1 MTAASKSYSRPWVA
15 VAFLY
20 LAVLIIGIDDT
31 VLNLAL
37 PPISREFLA
46 SMGELQWMINAY
58 LLAFVALLLTMGTLG
73 DCYGRKRMFQ
83 IGLIMFGLSSLAA
96 AFSTSI
102 TMLIACRALMG
113 IAGSMILPQTL
124 SIIRATFTEPKDRGQ
139 AIGIWAGVFALG
151 YGVGPVVGGIL
162 LDHFEWNSVFFLNI
176 PVAIITLIGGYF
188 FIPESGDRSAS
199 RLDPVGVILS
209 IAGLSTIVY
218 GIIKAGEESWT
229 EGSVIALLSIGIFIL
244 LIFAWWEKRSEHPM
258 LPMRFFKNMSF
269 TGANVAMTLV
279 SFSALALLFFLSQ
292 YFQSV
297 QGHTPLEAAW
307 RMLPTAVFS
316 LVASIVAIQ
325 IARVIGVKLPVSFGL
340 IIGGLGLLY
349 LSYADT
355 DWSYL
360 MVFGGLS
367 LTAIGI
373 GLVYAPCT
381 DSIMGSLPE
390 KRAGIGSAMDTT
402 MQQLGGALG
411 IAVLGAIMNA
421 IYLDK
426 IANLEAVASLPQEA
440 YEAVRSSIQSA
451 HIVAEQFP
459 EEIAQQIVT
468 GSSDAFVSGM
478 NDAMFIAAMVMMAA
492 SVITLFILPARIRP
506 SQE

>member
-1 MTAASKSYSRPWVA
+1 VTEASRSYSRPWVA
-15 VAFLY
+15 VAFLC

-37 PPISREFLA
+37 PSISREFMA
-46 SMGELQWMINAY
+46 SVSELQWMINAY

-73 DCYGRKRMFQ
+73 DRYGRRRMFQ
-83 IGLIMFGLSSLAA
+83 LGLIMFAFCSLAA
-96 AFSTSI
+96 ALSPSM
-102 TMLIACRALMG
+102 TMLIAFRALMG

-124 SIIRATFTEPKDRGQ
+124 SIIRATFADPKDRGQ

-151 YGVGPVVGGIL
+151 YGVGPVVGGLL

-176 PVAIITLIGGYF
+176 PVALIILAGGYF
-188 FIPESGDRSAS
+188 FVPESRDRSAG
-199 RLDPVGVILS
+199 RLDPIGVILS
-209 IAGLSTIVY
+209 IAGLATLVY

-229 EGSVIALLSIGIFIL
+229 EGSVIVSLSVGVAIL
-244 LIFAWWEKRSEHPM
+244 AVFAWWEKRSDHPM

-269 TGANVAMTLV
+269 TGANVSMTLV

-307 RMLPTAVFS
+307 RMLPTAVLS
-316 LVASIVAIQ
+316 LIASIVVIQ
-325 IARVIGVKLPVSFGL
+325 IARVIGVKLPVSIGL
-340 IIGGLGLLY
+340 VIGGLGLLY
-349 LSYADT
+349 LSYAET

-367 LTAIGI
+367 LTSIGI

-390 KRAGIGSAMDTT
+390 RKAGIGSAMDTT
-402 MQQLGGALG
+402 MQQLGGVLG
-411 IAVLGAIMNA
+411 VAVLGAIMNG

-426 IANLEAVASLPQEA
+426 IASLEAVASLPQEA
-440 YEAVRSSIQSA
+440 YEAVRNSIQSA
-451 HIVAEQFP
+451 HIVAQEFP
-459 EEIAQQIVT
+459 KDIAEEIVT
-468 GSSDAFVSGM
+468 GSSDAFVAGM
-478 NDAMFIAAMVMMAA
+478 SDAMFIAAMVMLAA
-492 SVITLFILPARIRP
+492 SVIALVVLPTRIRP
-506 SQE
+506 PQE

>member
-1 MTAASKSYSRPWVA
+1 MASVS
-15 VAFLY
+15 
-20 LAVLIIGIDDT
+20 
-31 VLNLAL
+31 
-37 PPISREFLA
+37 
-46 SMGELQWMINAY
+46 ELQWMINAY

-73 DCYGRKRMFQ
+73 DRYGRKRMFQ
-83 IGLIMFGLSSLAA
+83 LGLIVFGLSSLAA
-96 AFSTSI
+96 ALSTSI
-102 TMLIACRALMG
+102 EMLIACRALMG

-151 YGVGPVVGGIL
+151 YGIGPVVGGLL

-176 PVAIITLIGGYF
+176 PVAIITLIGSYF
-188 FIPESGDRSAS
+188 FVPESGDKSAS

-209 IAGLSTIVY
+209 IAGLSSAVY

-229 EGSVIALLSIGIFIL
+229 ESTVIISL
-244 LIFAWWEKRSEHPM
+244 FAWWERRSEHPM

-269 TGANVAMTLV
+269 TGANVSMTLV

-292 YFQSV
+292 FFQSV
-297 QGHTPLEAAW
+297 QGHTPLETAW
-307 RMLPTAVFS
+307 RMLPTAVLS
-316 LVASIVAIQ
+316 LIASILAIQ
-325 IARVIGVKLPVSFGL
+325 IARVIGVKLPVFFGL
-340 IIGGLGLLY
+340 LIGGVGLLY
-349 LSYADT
+349 L
-355 DWSYL
+355 
-360 MVFGGLS
+360 
-367 LTAIGI
+367 LTAAGI

-411 IAVLGAIMNA
+411 VAVLGAIMNS

-426 IANLEAVASLPQEA
+426 VASLEVITSLPEEA
-440 YEAVRSSIQSA
+440 YETIKNSIQSA

-468 GSSDAFVSGM
+468 GSSEAFTSGM
-478 NDAMFIAAMVMMAA
+478 NEAMLIAAIVMGVA
-492 SVITLFILPARIRP
+492 SLIALLILPTRIRP
-506 SQE
+506 SNE

>member
-1 MTAASKSYSRPWVA
+1 
-15 VAFLY
+15 
-20 LAVLIIGIDDT
+20 
-31 VLNLAL
+31 
-37 PPISREFLA
+37 
-46 SMGELQWMINAY
+46 
-58 LLAFVALLLTMGTLG
+58 
-73 DCYGRKRMFQ
+73 
-83 IGLIMFGLSSLAA
+83 
-96 AFSTSI
+96 
-102 TMLIACRALMG
+102 
-113 IAGSMILPQTL
+113 
-124 SIIRATFTEPKDRGQ
+124 
-139 AIGIWAGVFALG
+139 
-151 YGVGPVVGGIL
+151 
-162 LDHFEWNSVFFLNI
+162 
-176 PVAIITLIGGYF
+176 
-188 FIPESGDRSAS
+188 
-199 RLDPVGVILS
+199 
-209 IAGLSTIVY
+209 
-218 GIIKAGEESWT
+218 
-229 EGSVIALLSIGIFIL
+229 
-244 LIFAWWEKRSEHPM
+244 
-258 LPMRFFKNMSF
+258 
-269 TGANVAMTLV
+269 MTLV
-279 SFSALALLFFLSQ
+279 SFSALGLLFFLSQ

-307 RMLPTAVFS
+307 RMLPTAVLS
-316 LVASIVAIQ
+316 LIASILAIQ

-367 LTAIGI
+367 LTAVGI

-402 MQQLGGALG
+402 MQSLGGALG

-426 IANLEAVASLPQEA
+426 IATLEAVASLPQEA
-440 YEAVRSSIQSA
+440 YEAVRNSIQSA

-478 NDAMFIAAMVMMAA
+478 NDAMFIAAMVMIAA
-492 SVITLFILPARIRP
+492 SVITLFILPTRIRP
-506 SQE
+506 SEE

>member
-1 MTAASKSYSRPWVA
+1 MTEASKSYSSPWVA

-37 PPISREFLA
+37 PAISREFLA
-46 SMGELQWMINAY
+46 SMSELQWMINAY

-73 DCYGRKRMFQ
+73 DRYGRKRMFQ
-83 IGLIMFGLSSLAA
+83 LGLIMFALSSLAA
-96 AFSTSI
+96 ALSTSI

-139 AIGIWAGVFALG
+139 AIGIWAGMFALG

-229 EGSVIALLSIGIFIL
+229 EGSVIVLLSIGIFIL
-244 LIFAWWEKRSEHPM
+244 LVFAWWEKRSEHPM

-307 RMLPTAVFS
+307 RMLPTAVLS

-349 LSYADT
+349 LSYAET

-402 MQQLGGALG
+402 MQQLGGVLG

-440 YEAVRSSIQSA
+440 YEAVRNSIQSA

-492 SVITLFILPARIRP
+492 SVITLLILPTRIR
-506 SQE
+506 SSEE